1 MIAMADDKKIVIC
14 LSRDLTFF
22 SHLTYF
28 VDNGGFTHA
37 SLGLSEDA
45 EFYYSFNFKGM
56 KKEYRTSLKKR
67 PREMTRYIVS
77 VSNEAYQKLSDRIDE
92 MLSHKERYAYAQ
104 AAVVKRLLSLPNEE
118 QHDDRYFCSHFVAE
132 VLRDSGC
139 VDIGV
144 LPANC
149 TPNDLLKELEKSG
162 QILYSEVEATIDN
175 PVASFLDGASQ
186 KTGMAG
192 AKVTGVLD
200 SVGLKKSRDGDKA
213 SLSDKIG
220 SVFESVAG
228 TLEKGK
234 DALETAPQKLA
245 EKTSSI
251 VKKGG
256 ELVEKAKWPGK

>member
-1 MIAMADDKKIVIC
+1 MAEDRKIVIC

-56 KKEYRTSLKKR
+56 KKEYRTSLKKK

-77 VSNEAYQKLSDRIDE
+77 VSDEAYQKLTDRIDD
-92 MLSHKERYAYAQ
+92 MLAHKERYAYAK
-104 AAVVKRLLSLPNEE
+104 AAVMKRLLSLPNEE
-118 QHDDRYFCSHFVAE
+118 QHDDRYFCSQFVSE

-139 VDIGV
+139 VDIGT

-162 QILYSEVEATIDN
+162 QILYSEVEATIEN
-175 PVASFLDGASQ
+175 HVSKFLDGAVQ
-186 KTGMAG
+186 KAG
-192 AKVTGVLD
+192 
-200 SVGLKKSRDGDKA
+200 SIQDKTS
-213 SLSDKIG
+213 SLPFSDKIG
-220 SVFESVAG
+220 AVLESAAE

-234 DALETAPQKLA
+234 DAIESAPEKIA
-245 EKTSSI
+245 EKTSSL

-256 ELVEKAKWPGK
+256 ELTSKVEWPGK